1 MLTPEQRTLRAKL
14 AAHARW
20 AKEGD
25 RTAAT
30 APARRAL
37 HDRIASE
44 VDPDNSLDP
53 MERARRVDSAVRAHM
68 LRLSL
73 KSSKARTRGDLATA
87 EAVDVEMAAL
97 DGVAAA

>member
-20 AKEGD
+20 SKVTD

-30 APARRAL
+30 APARKAL
-37 HDRIASE
+37 HDRIAAE
-44 VDPDNSLDP
+44 IDPDNKLDP
-53 MERARRVDSAVRAHM
+53 LERARRVDSAVKAHM

-73 KSSKARTRGDLATA
+73 KSSKARSRGEHATA
-87 EAVDVEMAAL
+87 EVIEEQITNLGGAA
-97 DGVAAA
+97 